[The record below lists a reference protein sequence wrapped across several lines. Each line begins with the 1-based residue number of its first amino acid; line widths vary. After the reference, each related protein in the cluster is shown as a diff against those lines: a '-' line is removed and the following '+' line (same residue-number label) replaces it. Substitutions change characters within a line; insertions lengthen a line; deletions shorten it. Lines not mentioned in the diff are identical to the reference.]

1 MQVQEFNSELLSA
14 KKYTNFAQGTYNN
27 FWGTGLNT
35 DETTHTYYDKWPG
48 DNNLGV
54 LMKKVSNKTKTTM
67 KQKPKEV
74 TPHPSKIKQQRN
86 IESMLKGAADE
97 TP

>member
-1 MQVQEFNSELLSA
+1 M
-14 KKYTNFAQGTYNN
+14 YGHT
-27 FWGTGLNT
+27 
-35 DETTHTYYDKWPG
+35 TYYYKWPG

-86 IESMLKGAADE
+86 IESILKGAADKRTLLYDDDDDVE